1 MSSFFNKLN
10 TLIKAQIN
18 DLVDF
23 DKDNR
28 TSRSR
33 RKFLAR
39 QDISRGLMNDVAGL
53 RKRIDE
59 ALAHEEN
66 LQKRIDA
73 LYRSVTEWDEK
84 ADAAVAEGREADAR
98 FAVNRMQQAQRE
110 LNMMEADLR
119 EHHVLVQELISQ
131 VNTLE
136 GVVEQAIREEAAE
149 KAKHEPASEADEAE
163 AEAEGVLHK
172 LNERLT
178 STRQQLSDL
187 IASSRQAATPTVE
200 TPEAAAPAPAA
211 PRKAPTKAPRQTPV
225 ETEPKVASE
234 APSQNKEVDD
244 DLARRLARLSKPEDP
259 GTKVPPRKD

>member
-73 LYRSVTEWDEK
+73 LYRSVAEWDEK

-131 VNTLE
+131 VNMLE

-149 KAKHEPASEADEAE
+149 KAQREPASEASEVE
-163 AEAEGVLHK
+163 AEAEGVLHQ
-172 LNERLT
+172 LNERLN

-187 IASSRQAATPTVE
+187 IATSRQAATPS
-200 TPEAAAPAPAA
+200 PEAQEEAAPAPSQAA
-211 PRKAPTKAPRQTPV
+211 PQPAPA
-225 ETEPKVASE
+225 E
-234 APSQNKEVDD
+234 APNRTKEVDD